1 MNWEPTTSPVIAYP
15 LWVRAASA
23 LTAVSVFIL
32 LAIGTLV
39 TTFGV
44 GMADTVWPTPPWY
57 LLFHERAGNFGW
69 YVEHAHRIAGYAV
82 GFLILLIAVTLWS
95 YSPSRWHRRLGWLAI
110 ALVSLGTGLGMYQV
124 RHAPSKSAAALLNGG
139 FALASAGML
148 LGIAVTL
155 IEGRSRFAGRWHRI
169 LALAAFLA
177 VIVQGLL
184 GGLRVY
190 LNELSGPELA
200 IIHGVFAQFVAAAVC
215 SLALLSSVR
224 WNRFTELRTDSWI
237 RLASL
242 VLLLLL
248 LIQIV
253 FGGMLRHLDATW
265 GKRLHPMLAILVLV
279 IGAGLVWRA
288 TQTGLEHPIL
298 SRKARS
304 LFGMMVI
311 QALLGVEA
319 FVRVTDA
326 TAAHRGATYWDAA
339 WQSLHVWIGYGVFA
353 TSVMFAMRAWKGRLL

>member
-1 MNWEPTTSPVIAYP
+1 MLIES
-15 LWVRAASA
+15 
-23 LTAVSVFIL
+23 
-32 LAIGTLV
+32 LA
-39 TTFGV
+39 
-44 GMADTVWPTPPWY
+44 MPW
-57 LLFHERAGNFGW
+57 A
-69 YVEHAHRIAGYAV
+69 
-82 GFLILLIAVTLWS
+82 FLILLIAVTLWS

-215 SLALLSSVR
+215 SLALVSSVR

-311 QALLGVEA
+311 QALLELRPLYASRMPQRRTVG
-319 FVRVTDA
+319 RHTGMPLGNRSTCGSVTGSLRLRSCSRCVPGKDVCCN
-326 TAAHRGATYWDAA
+326 TFPEDSHRS
-339 WQSLHVWIGYGVFA
+339 SL
-353 TSVMFAMRAWKGRLL
+353 S